1 MGELDGGSLRTCR
14 EFRAALH
21 WPKMHKPDVIAILKH
36 QLKEARA
43 TVQRLRHAV
52 QALERLG
59 RSGRRRT
66 NKISAAGRRRIAAA
80 QKARWKKL
88 LLVKK

>member
-1 MGELDGGSLRTCR
+1 MRKLN
-14 EFRAALH
+14 
-21 WPKMHKPDVIAILKH
+21 VVAILRK

-43 TVQRLRHAV
+43 TVDRLHHAV

-59 RSGRRRT
+59 RKERSRIS
-66 NKISAAGRRRIAAA
+66 NISAAGRKRIAEA

-88 LLVKK
+88 RLVK